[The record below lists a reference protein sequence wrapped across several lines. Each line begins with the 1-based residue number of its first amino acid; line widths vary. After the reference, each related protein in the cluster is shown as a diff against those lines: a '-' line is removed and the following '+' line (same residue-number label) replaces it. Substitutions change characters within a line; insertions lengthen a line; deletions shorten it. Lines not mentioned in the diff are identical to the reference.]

1 MDENDALLEQLK
13 ELQKEYEKLGEAGAE
28 GYQQVSAKIAEVNA
42 EQTKL
47 GGEAQTTDGV
57 IKQTNKMSTG
67 FSRAGE
73 AVGAFGDVMS
83 SLSFDS
89 PELNVAGTIAQAIAQ
104 IALGA
109 GNAIAQASELGPWAW
124 VAFGLSAMAQL
135 AAMISQLH
143 SITGYATGGI
153 VGGGKSVGD
162 KNLVRINSGEM
173 VLNKGQQGRLWNM
186 INSNSTIGNQP
197 YTTGQVEFKLRGADL
212 YGSFKNYKTLAKKQ

>member
-109 GNAIAQASELGPWAW
+109 GNAIAQAAEMGPWAW

-135 AAMISQLH
+135 AAMVSQLH
-143 SITGYATGGI
+143 SITGYASGGI
-153 VGGGKSVGD
+153 IGGGKSVGD
-162 KNLVRINSGEM
+162 KNIVAVNSGELI
-173 VLNKGQQGRLWNM
+173 LNKPQ
-186 INSNSTIGNQP
+186 
-197 YTTGQVEFKLRGADL
+197 
-212 YGSFKNYKTLAKKQ
+212 